1 VIARGFRRTSLVICK
16 EIIMSFFVRTLCA
29 LPAVAIATG
38 ALVHVAVAHVSL
50 ETREAKA
57 GSSYKAVL
65 KVPHGCDGSPVVKLR
80 AEIPDGVVAVKPMPK
95 PGWQIETLRG
105 PYPKAYPYYHGVQLT
120 EGVKE
125 IVWTG
130 KLLDEHYDE
139 FVFNSSLASDLKP
152 GAIHF
157 PVTQFCEKGEIA
169 WTEIPAPGKE
179 GHALVSPAPALVILA
194 QAASQDSAKT
204 FKSGGITVEAPWSRA
219 TPGGAQV
226 AGGYLKITNGGKEAD
241 RLTGG
246 SFPNAARFE
255 IHEMKTEG
263 GVMTMRPVAGG
274 LEIKPGETVEFKP
287 GGYHLMFMGLKG
299 SLKEGQT
306 VKGTLVFEKAGTLA
320 VEYRVGPIGG
330 GAPAAGGGHK
340 HHH

>member
-1 VIARGFRRTSLVICK
+1 
-16 EIIMSFFVRTLCA
+16 MSFFTRTLCA

-38 ALVHVAVAHVSL
+38 AFAHVSL

-65 KVPHGCDGSPVVKLR
+65 KLPHGCDGSPVVKLHV
-80 AEIPDGVVAVKPMPK
+80 EIPEGVVAVKPMPK
-95 PGWQIETLRG
+95 PGWQVETKRG
-105 PYPKAYPYYHGVQLT
+105 AYGKSYPYYHGKQLT

-139 FVFNSSLASDLKP
+139 FVFNTSLAADLKA
-152 GAIHF
+152 GAIYF

-169 WTEIPAPGKE
+169 WTEIPAPGKDS
-179 GHALVSPAPALVILA
+179 ALVSPAPALVILA
-194 QAASQDSAKT
+194 QAASAEAGKT
-204 FKSGGITVEAPWSRA
+204 FKAGGISVEAPWSRA
-219 TPGGAQV
+219 TPGGAQI
-226 AGGYLKITNGGKEAD
+226 AGGYLKITNNGKDAD

-330 GAPAAGGGHK
+330 SAPAAAGGHK
-340 HHH
+340 H